1 MMGTMARTLSR
12 TVAIMSL
19 GLLWGLAYGQ
29 SNESYDPDPPERA
42 ARLSHIEGDVSLQP
56 VGEEEWAPALINRP
70 LTTGDK
76 LWTELGARAEISVGP
91 ADVRLDSDTGF
102 SFLNVDYDVI
112 QMRLTAG
119 VMNVHVRNLDG
130 NEQIEIATPNV
141 SVLLLRSGDSRVE
154 VNDAG
159 DATVIKVREGA
170 AEVTGPSQ
178 NVVVHANQLVTVR
191 GSDNLVAQ
199 FSTLGEPDEFDV
211 WSQDRTLLD
220 DRAASSRTAQYVSS
234 DVTGYEDLEDNG
246 TWSSEPEYGYVWTP
260 RNVAVDWAP
269 YRYGRWVWI
278 SPWGYTWIDDMRWGS
293 APFHYG
299 RWAHIRHRW
308 CWVPGPRHV
317 RAVYAPA
324 LVGWRGSR
332 GGHVS
337 WYPLGPRD
345 VYAPGR
351 HFSRHYWERVNRSS
365 SVAVARARVLEVY
378 DRRGDNRP
386 YKNPAIPGSVTTVS
400 RDAFAS
406 AGRTRDHR
414 LRVSEQ
420 EQARDL
426 ADTEAPQI
434 AARRE
439 SRLGGVARNHLRP
452 PPRNVVDR
460 QVVVRRAPP
469 ASVARFA
476 RAPAASND
484 VVPTP
489 ERARPPLRGQAGGN
503 RQDRPPRADRPMG
516 EAAAAPQTSVR
527 QSSVHDRNS
536 IAERVREDRDRQVR
550 EAQQQREASQQRE
563 ALQQRE
569 VMQQREAL
577 QRESSLPQRWQP
589 RESRDSRESYRQE
602 NERPQRQMDE
612 VRRAAERQAEQ
623 RERSVQRER
632 HVEQPREQPRVQQP
646 RVEQPRVEQPRAQQP
661 RAEQPSRAP
670 NPTES
675 RSQPERR
682 QHNDPRARRD

>member
-12 TVAIMSL
+12 SIAIMSL

-29 SNESYDPDPPERA
+29 ASETYEPDPPERA

-76 LWTELGARAEISVGP
+76 LWTERGARAEITVGP

-102 SFLNVDYDVI
+102 SFLNVDSDVI

-119 VMNVHVRNLDG
+119 VINVSVRSLDG
-130 NEQIEIATPNV
+130 NEQIEVATPNV
-141 SVLLLRSGDSRVE
+141 AVLLLRSGNYRIE

-159 DATVIKVREGA
+159 DSTVVKVGEGA

-178 NVVVHANQLVTVR
+178 NVVVHSRQMVTIR
-191 GSDNLVAQ
+191 GADNLVAQ
-199 FSTLGEPDEFDV
+199 FSTPGPPDEFDS
-211 WSQDRTLLD
+211 WNQDRDLLD
-220 DRAASSRTAQYVSS
+220 ERAASSRTAQYVSP

-278 SPWGYTWIDDMRWGS
+278 SPWGYTWIDDMRWGY

-324 LVGWRGSR
+324 LVGWHGSR

-351 HFSRHYWERVNRSS
+351 HFSRHYWERVNGSS
-365 SVAVARARVLEVY
+365 SVAVPRSHVREVY
-378 DRRGDNRP
+378 DRRGGNRP
-386 YKNPAIPGSVTTVS
+386 YKNPSVPVGATAVS

-414 LRVSEQ
+414 VRIREQ
-420 EQARDL
+420 ELAREMVD
-426 ADTEAPQI
+426 AEAPRI
-434 AARRE
+434 AAGRE
-439 SRLGGVARNHLRP
+439 SRLGGEPRHQVRT

-476 RAPAASND
+476 RTPVSRD
-484 VVPTP
+484 VAQVP
-489 ERARPPLRGQAGGN
+489 ERVAGPPLRGQERGT
-503 RQDRPPRADRPMG
+503 RQDRPPRVDRPVSQT
-516 EAAAAPQTSVR
+516 APPA
-527 QSSVHDRNS
+527 QSSVHDRNA

-550 EAQQQREASQQRE
+550 EAQQ
-563 ALQQRE
+563 
-569 VMQQREAL
+569 REAL
-577 QRESSLPQRWQP
+577 QRREATMPQRWEP
-589 RESRDSRESYRQE
+589 RESRETQREA
-602 NERPQRQMDE
+602 NERPQRQVDGMRE
-612 VRRAAERQAEQ
+612 ALQRQAEQ

-632 HVEQPREQPRVQQP
+632 NVDRAREQPRMQQPRVEQPRVEQPRVQQP

-661 RAEQPSRAP
+661 RVEQPGRVP

-682 QHNDPRARRD
+682 QHNDPRARKD